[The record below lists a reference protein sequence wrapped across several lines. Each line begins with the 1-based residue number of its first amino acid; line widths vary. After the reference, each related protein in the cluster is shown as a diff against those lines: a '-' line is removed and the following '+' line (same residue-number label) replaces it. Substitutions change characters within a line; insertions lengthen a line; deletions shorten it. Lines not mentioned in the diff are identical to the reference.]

1 MPRPRPQSLALA
13 LVITNFVSQ
22 LRVPQSRHRVR
33 RNKLSFPRSKPLPI
47 PSEPTAPLPRSSARL
62 VNQRPKHPLHVS
74 FRSSQRLLQINFFP
88 LLSRQRNQ
96 LPIRTHINSRN
107 PPRFPIARL
116 LQPRRS
122 RIFRSFCGLL
132 GLVRDRLH
140 RIRALVFLL
149 LFSARSI
156 RKLLPRLS
164 RTLRR
169 ILPRTLPRLIP
180 LRPATAH
187 HGQYANHAHHKANFA
202 P

>member
-62 VNQRPKHPLHVS
+62 VNQRPKHPLHIS

-88 LLSRQRNQ
+88 LFSRQRNQ

-107 PPRFPIARL
+107 PPRLPIPRL
-116 LQPRRS
+116 NQASSSHVLRR
-122 RIFRSFCGLL
+122 FGGLL
-132 GLVRDRLH
+132 RLIGHSLH
-140 RIRALVFLL
+140 RIRSLVFLFL
-149 LFSARSI
+149 LSPRSI
-156 RKLLPRLS
+156 RKLLPRRP
-164 RTLRR
+164 RTLR
-169 ILPRTLPRLIP
+169 
-180 LRPATAH
+180 
-187 HGQYANHAHHKANFA
+187 
-202 P
+202 